1 MNNSVNETLDNAD
14 IILDVKGLECPEPI
28 RRAKMALTE
37 MEVGHVLRVL
47 TTDPVAPI
55 DFEAFCFHLPHELL
69 GIEQLAEHIEITIRK
84 G

>member
-1 MNNSVNETLDNAD
+1 VSNTE

-28 RRAKMALTE
+28 RRAKLALAELGT
-37 MEVGHVLRVL
+37 GHHLRVL

-55 DFEAFCFHLPHELL
+55 DFEAFCYHLPHELL
-69 GIEQLAEHIEITIRK
+69 SIERLAQHIEILLKK